1 MAKPKLTK
9 TMAAFTPGA
18 TLELKVTKTG
28 GPVATVV
35 EVGSTGSDDE
45 RYGDAQLT
53 PGPAIKPLQAG
64 NTYAL
69 LWVGAFV
76 KAGKATLRVTVVRPD
91 GTSATRSKPV
101 AGKKGDV
108 FTRLLL
114 LPS

>member
-9 TMAAFTPGA
+9 TMEAFAPGA
-18 TLELKVTKTG
+18 TLELKVTKSG
-28 GPVATVV
+28 GPSATVV
-35 EVGSTGSDDE
+35 EVGSTGTDDE
-45 RYGDAQLT
+45 RFGDAALT
-53 PGPAIKPLQAG
+53 PGPATKPLEAG

-76 KAGKATLRVTVVRPD
+76 KAGKVTLRVTVVQPD
-91 GTSATRSKPV
+91 GTTATTSRSV
-101 AGKKGDV
+101 EGKKGGS